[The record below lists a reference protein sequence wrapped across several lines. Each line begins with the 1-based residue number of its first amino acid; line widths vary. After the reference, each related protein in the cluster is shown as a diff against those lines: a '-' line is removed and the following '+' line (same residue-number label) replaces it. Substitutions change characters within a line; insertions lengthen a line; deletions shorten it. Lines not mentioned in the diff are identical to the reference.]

1 MYYLIPYF
9 ICMFYQIYDLKRKGL
24 LHSFPAFLILSIP
37 IAVVCYTSLYLGRF
51 SFVLQ
56 YIIAMSIFSIISLVG
71 IHLVLFP
78 KNILSHI
85 HTRYFYISSIFIY
98 LYVFTSL
105 NGKNIGTAA
114 STNPLLSSIFTIS
127 MCIFML
133 FILNSISEKEK
144 EPILWWAFCSFKLFI
159 ITIIA
164 NVSIYFFTVHTA
176 PFLDSRM
183 TILFYGLPLLIPYL
197 FRIYD
202 AGKNKIYQ
210 TVFSTG
216 FGMMILLFF
225 ILSTTDFIF
234 PNIPLLYYYD
244 IFIHRGIQ
252 IGLYATILL
261 LLPTMKRFPYS
272 ILYHTLAFIIL
283 ILCLLI
289 FW

>member
-1 MYYLIPYF
+1 MYYLILYF
-9 ICMFYQIYDLKRKGL
+9 ICMFYQIYDFKRKGL
-24 LHSFPAFLILSIP
+24 LQSWPVFLILGIP
-37 IAVVCYTSLYLGRF
+37 IATICYTSLYLGRF

-56 YIIAMSIFSIISLVG
+56 YIITMNILSMIVLVG
-71 IHLVLFP
+71 IHLILFK

-85 HTRYFYISSIFIY
+85 HTRYFYISSILIY

-114 STNPLLSSIFTIS
+114 STNPLLSSLFIIT
-127 MCIFML
+127 MCLFML
-133 FILNSISEKEK
+133 MILNSIGEREK
-144 EPILWWAFCSFKLFI
+144 EPILWYDFCSFKLL
-159 ITIIA
+159 ITTMIA
-164 NVSIYFFTVHTA
+164 NLSIYFFTVSTP
-176 PFLDSRM
+176 PFLDSRVTM
-183 TILFYGLPLLIPYL
+183 LLYGIPFLVPYL

-202 AGKNKIYQ
+202 AGKKETYK

-216 FGMMILLFF
+216 FGVMILLFF

-252 IGLYATILL
+252 IGLYATALL
-261 LLPTMKRFPYS
+261 LLPSMKRFPYS
-272 ILYHTLAFIIL
+272 ILYHILAFIIL